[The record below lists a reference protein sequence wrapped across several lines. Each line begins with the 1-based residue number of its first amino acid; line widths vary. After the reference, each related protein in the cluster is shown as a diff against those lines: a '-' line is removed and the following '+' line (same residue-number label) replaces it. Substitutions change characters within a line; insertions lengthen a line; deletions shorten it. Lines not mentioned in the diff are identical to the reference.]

1 MVGMMRPFTKTEP
14 RDQFGSKDV
23 SSVLGKLSLRMPVG
37 LMKRSAVE
45 DLGREAGG
53 IQSGGSWAGGGLGV
67 V

>member
-1 MVGMMRPFTKTEP
+1 
-14 RDQFGSKDV
+14 
-23 SSVLGKLSLRMPVG
+23 MPVG
-37 LMKRSAVE
+37 LMKRSAAE